1 MPRGICAS
9 PILRFVGRPS
19 GNSCSALPH
28 AELFNAWMLEAD
40 GQQPPGR
47 SQLKIYIR
55 ISGIFL
61 PLAHNVIHYC

>member
-9 PILRFVGRPS
+9 PILRLVGRLN
-19 GNSCSALPH
+19 GNSCFALSH
-28 AELFNAWMLEAD
+28 AELLNAWMLEAD
-40 GQQPPGR
+40 GQRPPGR